1 MKWILRL
8 LGTVVFLG
16 IILRSV
22 DLHKI
27 LIILQQVPVWGY
39 VLLFITYLF
48 NQLLN
53 TYRWKI
59 LLDVAGVKESIKSLY
74 VALLYGQTINQ
85 ILPSSIGGDST
96 RVAYLWK
103 RYDHQRVESLS
114 STLLDR
120 MLGLTALILIASI
133 NLPFVR
139 EFNPQQKIMGVSIF
153 GLILLLF
160 YGSFMGKLDFI
171 IKGILGFQKIPDF
184 FRSPMARV
192 WHVFQEFRNE
202 KRGVFKAFFISL
214 LTQSIMIFSQY
225 FMFLLIGVDISLLK
239 LFLVIP
245 VVTLI
250 VALPISIGGI
260 GVREAALV
268 RFLDINNDTVL
279 SFTLIRY
286 SYYIFLPLFLFIM
299 SWFVDGWGDFD
310 REKDDGSSLEAKN
323 QANG

>member
-1 MKWILRL
+1 MKRNRKIWLKWILRL
-8 LGTVVFLG
+8 LGTGVFLG

-22 DLHKI
+22 DLQEI
-27 LIILQQVPVWGY
+27 LFLLQQVPVWGY
-39 VLLFITYLF
+39 ILLFIAYLF

-59 LLDVAGVKESIKSLY
+59 LLDVAGVRVSIKSLY
-74 VALLYGQTINQ
+74 VALLYGQSINQ

-103 RYDHQRVESLS
+103 RYDHQRAESLS

-120 MLGLTALILIASI
+120 MLGLSALILIASI

-139 EFNPQQKIMGVSIF
+139 EFNPLQKITGVTIF
-153 GLILLLF
+153 GLIFLLF

-184 FRSPMARV
+184 FRSPMVRV

-202 KRGVFKAFFISL
+202 KRGVLKAFFISL
-214 LTQSIMIFSQY
+214 LTQSIMIFIQY
-225 FMFLLIGVDISLLK
+225 FTFLLIGMDIPLMK

-245 VVTLI
+245 IVTLI

-268 RFLDINNDTVL
+268 RFLDITNDTVL
-279 SFTLIRY
+279 SFSLIRY
-286 SYYIFLPLFLFIM
+286 SYYIFLPVILFIM
-299 SWFVDGWGDFD
+299 SLFVDGWGDYEW
-310 REKDDGSSLEAKN
+310 EKDDG
-323 QANG
+323 